1 MPIIGL
7 IPESISTDCDQTFRN
22 AISVIFPES
31 ATLLCVWHAN
41 KKTQQHCKARFTTSE
56 DYNDFFKAWQEIGQS
71 LDIPDYNS
79 GLLLFLSEY

>member
-1 MPIIGL
+1 
-7 IPESISTDCDQTFRN
+7 
-22 AISVIFPES
+22 VIFPES

-41 KKTQQHCKARFTTSE
+41 KKIQQHCKARFTTSE

-79 GLLLFLSEY
+79 GLLLFLSEYSDTLGLIGKNRQFRLENCSIIL